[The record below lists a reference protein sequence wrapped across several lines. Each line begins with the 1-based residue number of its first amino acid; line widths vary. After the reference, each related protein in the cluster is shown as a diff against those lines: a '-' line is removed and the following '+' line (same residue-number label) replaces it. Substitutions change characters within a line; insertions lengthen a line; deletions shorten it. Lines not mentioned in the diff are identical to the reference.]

1 MTMPTGTEQS
11 GRRRL
16 RRVLL
21 RDMLLGMG
29 VGYLAGSVSFS
40 RLLGQWRAPGVDFS
54 HAEILVEQT
63 GETIV
68 MGGTTPTSVGVHLG
82 NRWAGVA
89 VGLEAAK
96 AAIPTA
102 LARRLSDDPR
112 VAAATAAGAVLGH
125 AYPLTQRGQR
135 GGYGASPI
143 IGGMAV
149 LDPLGLVVTNAVM
162 VGVIA
167 ATRESRLV
175 LLWPATIPVWAAV
188 RRRNDLVGY
197 ALAVNVILWSRVVPE
212 LRSSMAGMLTRQ

>member
-1 MTMPTGTEQS
+1 MPQS
-11 GRRRL
+11 PSQAGRN
-16 RRVLL
+16 RRVAL
-21 RDMLLGMG
+21 RHLLLGAG
-29 VGYLAGSVSFS
+29 VGYLAGSISFS

-68 MGGTTPTSVGVHLG
+68 MGGTTPTSVGAHLG

-96 AAIPTA
+96 ASLPTA
-102 LARRLSDDPR
+102 LARRYSDDPW
-112 VAAATAAGAVLGH
+112 VPVATAAGAVLGH
-125 AYPLTQRGQR
+125 AYPLPQHGRR

-167 ATRESRLV
+167 AARESRLV
-175 LLWPATIPVWAAV
+175 LLWPATIPLWAGW
-188 RRRNDLVGY
+188 RRRPDLVAY
-197 ALAVNVILWSRVVPE
+197 SLAVNAILWSRLVPE
-212 LRSSMAGMLTRQ
+212 LRTSMAGMLTRR